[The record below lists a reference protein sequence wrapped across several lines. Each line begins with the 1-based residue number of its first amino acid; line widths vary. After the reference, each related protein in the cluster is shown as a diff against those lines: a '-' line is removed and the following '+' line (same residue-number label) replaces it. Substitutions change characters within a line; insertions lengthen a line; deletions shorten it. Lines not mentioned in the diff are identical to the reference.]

1 MSDRY
6 QFLKDYQDPQN
17 PAKTFK
23 SGSTARMSDGDGAA
37 LMASGTVKQVA
48 DFTPQ
53 RKNVL
58 APGGCTELSEAQKA
72 EITPPDTSE
81 AQTAINTKNKK

>member
-6 QFLKDYQDPQN
+6 QFIKDYQDPLN
-17 PAKTFK
+17 PAKTFLK
-23 SGSTARMSDGDGAA
+23 GSTARMSDGDGAA
-37 LMASGTVKQVA
+37 LIADGTVKQVA

-58 APGGCTELSEAQKA
+58 APGGCTELSETQKA
-72 EITPPDTSE
+72 EILPPNTDEMQVTS
-81 AQTAINTKNKK
+81 NTKNKK